1 MRHRTRHAHEPGR
14 RARPP
19 SAGPDDKDKDYDMN
33 DHTSGR
39 RNQPRRPR
47 FRRAGVLAAALA
59 GAAVLAAACGSPAKT
74 PGAQSTESPYQQAV
88 AYSKCMRSH
97 GDPAWP
103 DPGSNGAWPNNNG
116 SLDRSSAAYK
126 AAANACKTLGP
137 TGKIPQA
144 VFQRG
149 YRQLLRYS
157 ACMRAHGI
165 PKYPDPTLSSTGVS
179 ISLQGNIGQHSP
191 QFTAAQQA
199 CRSLQPSAGGS

>member
-1 MRHRTRHAHEPGR
+1 MQQRTRHACEPGR
-14 RARPP
+14 PRAA
-19 SAGPDDKDKDYDMN
+19 SAGPGKKDDDMN
-33 DHTSGR
+33 DMNQNGCRGR
-39 RNQPRRPR
+39 RWSRPTG
-47 FRRAGVLAAALA
+47 RAGVLAAALA
-59 GAAVLAAACGSPAKT
+59 GAALLAAACGSPAQT

-103 DPGSNGAWPNNNG
+103 DPGSNGAFPDNNG

-126 AAANACKTLGP
+126 AAATACKTLEP
-137 TGKIPQA
+137 TGRVPLAWLQ
-144 VFQRG
+144 QG
-149 YRQLLRYS
+149 DRQLLRYS

-179 ISLQGNIGQHSP
+179 ISVQGNIGQHSP

-199 CRSLQPSAGGS
+199 CRSLQPHAGGS